1 MQRDGVMDEVPE
13 FLTVDQA
20 ASLLQVGRT
29 TAYDL
34 TVAWETSSGR
44 VGLPFVWFGSRKR
57 VPRTALFRYVES
69 RLREPELPR

>member
-1 MQRDGVMDEVPE
+1 MDGFPE
-13 FLTVDQA
+13 FLTVEQA

-34 TVAWETSSGR
+34 TVTWETSGGQ

-57 VPRTALFRYVES
+57 VPRHALLRYVEAQLSAPS
-69 RLREPELPR
+69 R